1 MARSHHRKKHK
12 EHLKQ
17 FRDHSETAGK
27 STRGSTVVTLTIA
40 GILAGLGIGYIA
52 TEGNLIWMGAGMVVM
67 GIAGYFLG
75 HKIDGDLG
83 EK

>member
-1 MARSHHRKKHK
+1 MARSHHRKNHK

-17 FRDHSETAGK
+17 FRDHSETAEK

-40 GILAGLGIGYIA
+40 GLLAGLGIGFIA
-52 TEGNLIWMGAGMVVM
+52 TDGNWIWMAAGTVVM
-67 GIAGYFLG
+67 GAAGYFLG

-83 EK
+83 